1 MIRRPPRST
10 RTDTLFP
17 TRRSSDLTREA
28 GRQKITEY
36 KARHL
41 MIRRSEVVAFNQA
54 KAKLEALRERALN
67 GESFEELARKYSE
80 DTPTRHAGGD
90 MDWLE
95 LDAWGAGVDAQIG
108 KDRKSTHL
116 NSIYECAQRISSC
129 PYTNKKST
137 ILTNTNAAFYHYT

>member
-41 MIRRSEVVAFNQA
+41 MIRRSEVVSFNQA

-80 DTPTRHAGGD
+80 DTATRDAGGD
-90 MDWLE
+90 MGWFE
-95 LDAWGAGVDAQIG
+95 RDARGEIG
-108 KDRKSTHL
+108 RT
-116 NSIYECAQRISSC
+116 SC
-129 PYTNKKST
+129 RERVCRSV
-137 ILTNTNAAFYHYT
+137 